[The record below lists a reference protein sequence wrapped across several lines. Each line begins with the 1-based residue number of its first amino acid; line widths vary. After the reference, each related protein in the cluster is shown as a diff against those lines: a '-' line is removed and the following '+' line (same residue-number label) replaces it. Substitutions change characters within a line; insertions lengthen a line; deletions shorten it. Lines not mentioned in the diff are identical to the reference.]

1 MLLFN
6 LFWSLYSARKMANVV
21 CMMDRKYPNRVLH
34 LLLVP
39 TIFIVGCNAPKSHLM
54 KFDSSFKTDYLELFN
69 LEKSTQFAQSKI
81 SNSKNPKGE
90 DLLWSMQL
98 GCLDRIKQNHQQ
110 SNDSFDKSEEMLKF
124 FDYQNKAV
132 DSAAAIALSDN
143 VVPYLGEEYDGIM
156 VNTYKA
162 LNFMT
167 LGENELARVEFNR
180 ALDRQRRA
188 KENFA
193 QEIAKLKDEIEKA
206 QEKEKSHVKE
216 NIENP
221 KIKELI
227 ADRYPG
233 LYEFKAYPDFVN
245 PFTTYIAGVYFNLV
259 GDHPKAA
266 TFLKES
272 YGMVTDNEYI
282 AQDLAVTEQ
291 ILDGQGE
298 LKNTVWVIFENG
310 MGPVKEEFRID
321 IPLFVATNKVKY
333 VGIALPKLKF
343 REQAYP
349 YLSITAAGHNY
360 KTQLVA
366 DMDRVVQ
373 TEFNKD
379 FTGILTRAII
389 SATAKAIAQ
398 YVLEEGG
405 SSSASIASIFVAAY
419 SFATTAADV
428 RIWTTLPKDFQVARL
443 PMPPDRL
450 VTIGP
455 QGGKPFQV
463 EIPTCKNALVYV
475 RIPFSQARPVYDLVK
490 Y

>member
-1 MLLFN
+1 MV
-6 LFWSLYSARKMANVV
+6 S
-21 CMMDRKYPNRVLH
+21 KYLNRIVY
-34 LLLVP
+34 LLLGL
-39 TIFIVGCNAPKSHLM
+39 TIFIGGCNAPKAQLQMFSDT
-54 KFDSSFKTDYLELFN
+54 FRTDCLQLSNY
-69 LEKSTQFAQSKI
+69 EKSAQFAQSKI
-81 SNSKNPKGE
+81 SKSKNPKGE

-98 GCLDRIKQNHQQ
+98 GCLERIRQNYKQ
-110 SNDSFDKSEEMLKF
+110 SNDYFDKSEDMLKF

-132 DSAAAIALSDN
+132 DSAAAIAISDN
-143 VVPYLGEEYDGIM
+143 VIPYLGEEYDGIM

-162 LNFMT
+162 LNFMA

-193 QEIAKLKDEIEKA
+193 QEIAKLKDEIEQE

-221 KIKELI
+221 KINELI
-227 ADRYPG
+227 AEKYPS
-233 LYEFKAYPDFVN
+233 LHEFKAYPDFVN
-245 PFTTYIAGVYFNLV
+245 PFTTYIAGVYFNLI
-259 GDHPKAA
+259 GDHPKAD
-266 TFLKES
+266 TLLKES

-298 LKNTVWVIFENG
+298 LKDTVWVIFENG
-310 MGPVKEEFRID
+310 MGPIKEEFRID
-321 IPLFVATNKVKY
+321 IPLFVATDKVKY

-349 YLSITAAGHNY
+349 YLLITAAGHNY
-360 KTQLVA
+360 NTQLVA

-379 FTGILTRAII
+379 FKGILTRAII
-389 SATAKAIAQ
+389 SATTKAIAQ
-398 YVLEEGG
+398 YVLEEEG
-405 SSSASIASIFVAAY
+405 SSTASIASIFVAAY

-443 PMPPDRL
+443 PMPGDRL
-450 VTIGP
+450 VTIEP
-455 QGGKPFQV
+455 PGGKPFPI

-475 RIPFSQARPVYDLVK
+475 RIPFSQAKPVYDLIT

>member
-1 MLLFN
+1 MGRVMGKK
-6 LFWSLYSARKMANVV
+6 YSN
-21 CMMDRKYPNRVLH
+21 CILW
-34 LLLVP
+34 LLVVP
-39 TIFIVGCNAPKSHLM
+39 TVFIVGCNAPQSHLM
-54 KFDSSFKTDYLELFN
+54 KFNNSFQADYLESFN
-69 LEKSTQFAQSKI
+69 FEKSTQFAKSKI
-81 SNSKNPKGE
+81 SNSKKPKGE

-98 GCLDRIKQNHQQ
+98 GCLERVKQNHQQ
-110 SNDSFDKSEEMLKF
+110 SNDYFDKSEEMLKV
-124 FDYQNKAV
+124 FDYQNEIV
-132 DSAAAIALSDN
+132 DSAAAIVVSEN
-143 VVPYLGEEYDGIM
+143 VVPYVGEEYDGIM

-167 LGENELARVEFNR
+167 LGKNDLARVEFNR

-193 QEIAKLKDEIEKA
+193 KKIAKLKNEIE
-206 QEKEKSHVKE
+206 QEREKGKSHVE
-216 NIENP
+216 ESIENP
-221 KIKELI
+221 QVKELI

-233 LYEFKAYPDFVN
+233 LDEFQAYPDFVN

-259 GDHPKAA
+259 GDHQKAA

-272 YGMVTDNEYI
+272 YGMVSDNECI

-298 LKNTVWVIFENG
+298 LKDTVWVIFENG
-310 MGPVKEEFRID
+310 MGPVKEELRID

-333 VGIALPKLKF
+333 IGIALPKLKF

-349 YLSITAAGHNY
+349 YLSVKAADHDY
-360 KTQLVA
+360 QTQLVA
-366 DMDRVVQ
+366 NMDRVVQ
-373 TEFNKD
+373 TEFNED
-379 FTGILTRAII
+379 FKGILTRAII
-389 SATAKAIAQ
+389 SATAKAVSQ
-398 YVLEEGG
+398 YALAEEG
-405 SSSASIASIFVAAY
+405 SSSAALASVLVAVY

-450 VTIGP
+450 VTIEPPGAEL
-455 QGGKPFQV
+455 FQV
-463 EIPTCKNALVYV
+463 KIPACKNALVYV
-475 RIPFSQARPVYDLVK
+475 RIPFKQARPVYDLMM

>member
-1 MLLFN
+1 M
-6 LFWSLYSARKMANVV
+6 
-21 CMMDRKYPNRVLH
+21 
-34 LLLVP
+34 
-39 TIFIVGCNAPKSHLM
+39 
-54 KFDSSFKTDYLELFN
+54 DYLESFIF
-69 LEKSTQFAQSKI
+69 EESTQLAKSKL
-81 SNSKNPKGE
+81 SNSKNPKRE
-90 DLLWSMQL
+90 DLLWCMQL
-98 GCLDRIKQNHQQ
+98 GCLERIKQNHQQ
-110 SNDSFDKSEEMLKF
+110 SNDYFDKSEEMLQF
-124 FDYQNKAV
+124 FDYQNEIA
-132 DSAAAIALSDN
+132 DSVGAI
-143 VVPYLGEEYDGIM
+143 VVSENIIPYVGEEYDGIM

-193 QEIAKLKDEIEKA
+193 HEIAKLKDEIEQA

-227 ADRYPG
+227 ADRYPSM
-233 LYEFKAYPDFVN
+233 YEFKAYPDFVN

-266 TFLKES
+266 TLLKES

-298 LKNTVWVIFENG
+298 LKDTVWVIFENG
-310 MGPVKEEFRID
+310 MGPIKEEFRID
-321 IPLFVATNKVKY
+321 IPLFIATNKVKY
-333 VGIALPKLKF
+333 AGIALPKLKF

-349 YLSITAAGHNY
+349 CLSITAAGHNY

-366 DMDRVVQ
+366 DMNRVVQ

-379 FTGILTRAII
+379 FKGILTRAII
-389 SATAKAIAQ
+389 SATAKAVAQ
-398 YVLEEGG
+398 YALEEEG
-405 SSSASIASIFVAAY
+405 SSSAAIASIFVAAY

-443 PMPPDRL
+443 PVPTDRL
-450 VTIGP
+450 VTIEP

-463 EIPTCKNALVYV
+463 EIPTCKNVLVYV
-475 RIPFSQARPVYDLVK
+475 RIPFSQARPVYDLIK